1 MSVFRFDR
9 FELRCNERL
18 LLKEGRPVALGSRA
32 FDLLVALVERRDR
45 LATKD
50 ELLAVAWRGLV
61 VEEGNLMV
69 QVSTLRKLLGAS
81 AIVTVTGRGYR
92 FALEALAGPAG
103 TSGGRASPGGPSP
116 SGSSPAGGAAASAPL
131 SPTSPTP
138 PPPPSPP
145 TATTHGAAADGV
157 PTQVGA
163 LSAGSGPHDGVDDA
177 SAPARLSVLAPPR
190 VRGNLP
196 ARLEPIF
203 GRQADIEQLVALCR
217 RRPLVTLC
225 GAGGIGKTR
234 LAAVVARELAAEHPD
249 GVWVIELAAVRQP
262 DLVVSTLA
270 QRLGIAMPEPRPDAA
285 AFVAALGERRAMLVL
300 DNCEHVLATVADLAS
315 ALISQA
321 PALRILTTSQE
332 PLKVP
337 GEHLYRLAPL
347 AVPLP
352 GRRYRPE
359 EFGAAQLF
367 LERVRAQCPDL
378 TFSEGD
384 LDDSAVI
391 CRHLDGIA
399 LAIELA
405 AARVP
410 LLGIAGVRAR
420 LGDNLKLLSES
431 APLTWLRHQTMEA
444 ALEWSHSLLDEPTR
458 VALRRLGI
466 FTGGFS
472 FEGAARVTGNGEGE
486 DQDVL
491 NELAVLVDRSLLLVE
506 QTAKRTRYRMLE
518 PMREFALARLQA
530 AGETDAWRRRHAL
543 AMVAVC
549 RLAVRERNSA
559 WLWSELNN
567 VRVAL
572 SWAVDAP
579 GEGRIAV
586 ALATDTAVILAAAG
600 HVPEAIS
607 NLQRVRPL
615 LDQCDDTATIAR
627 FWQWFGRFGIEGRQP
642 TSLCI
647 QALRRS
653 AAMFEG
659 LGNTR
664 HVHACR
670 RMIAEALMRSGDLGQ
685 ARAELALA
693 EALEAPGSPAADRM
707 RRLRVAGLIADA
719 EDRPADALRLIR
731 HALDIAEAY
740 DIQRYCLMLMA
751 DLGWVQLR
759 AGHFEQASTSLLA
772 LLDRMEPGSREG
784 LVRAHALAGLTVALL
799 ATDAIDEAVRL
810 APSTMS
816 ALRGCGTLLARGDIF
831 AWLVA
836 VAGHADVAAQL
847 IGAADALHA
856 SAEIKRDRVGE
867 LARDAARALIA
878 STLSEADQV
887 MLDRLG
893 RATEEMVLVHLLER
907 TINEEAT
914 TP

>member
-1 MSVFRFDR
+1 MSVFHFDR

-18 LLKEGRPVALGSRA
+18 LLKGGQPVSLGSRA
-32 FDLLVALVERRDR
+32 FDLLVALVERRER

-50 ELLAVAWRGLV
+50 ELLAVAWRGLI

-69 QVSTLRKLLGAS
+69 QVSTLRKLLGAT

-92 FALEALAGPAG
+92 FALDVLTDTVAAARPDAASPASEIRLPAG
-103 TSGGRASPGGPSP
+103 AFA
-116 SGSSPAGGAAASAPL
+116 SGSTGSASAGGADDRQQAQRTESGAPR
-131 SPTSPTP
+131 
-138 PPPPSPP
+138 
-145 TATTHGAAADGV
+145 AK
-157 PTQVGA
+157 
-163 LSAGSGPHDGVDDA
+163 
-177 SAPARLSVLAPPR
+177 
-190 VRGNLP
+190 GNLP
-196 ARLEPIF
+196 ARLEPIY
-203 GRQADIEQLVALCR
+203 GRQADIDQLVALCR

-234 LAAVVARELAAEHPD
+234 LAAVVARELAADHPD

-262 DLVVSTLA
+262 ELVVSTLA
-270 QRLGIAMPEPRPDAA
+270 QRLGIAMLEPEPDAF
-285 AFVAALGERRAMLVL
+285 AFATALGERRAMLIL
-300 DNCEHVLATVADLAS
+300 DNCEHVLATVADLATV
-315 ALISQA
+315 LISQA
-321 PALRILTTSQE
+321 PALRLLTTSQE

-352 GRRYRPE
+352 GRSYRPE
-359 EFGAAQLF
+359 DFGAVQLF
-367 LERVRAQCPDL
+367 LERVRAQRPDL
-378 TFSEGD
+378 AFSAAD
-384 LDDSAVI
+384 LADSAAI

-431 APLTWLRHQTMEA
+431 APLTWLRHQTMDA

-472 FEGAARVTGNGEGE
+472 FEGAARVTGDVEGE
-486 DQDVL
+486 DQEVL
-491 NELAVLVDRSLLLVE
+491 NELAILVDRSLLLVE
-506 QTAKRTRYRMLE
+506 QGPKRPRYRMLE

-530 AGETDAWRRRHAL
+530 AGETDDWRRRHAL

-567 VRVAL
+567 ARLAL
-572 SWAVDAP
+572 SWAVESP

-586 ALATDTAVILAAAG
+586 TLATDTAVILATAG

-607 NLQRVRPL
+607 NLQRVRHL
-615 LDQCDDTATIAR
+615 LDQCDDTATVAR
-627 FWQWFGRFGIEGRQP
+627 FWQWLGRFGIEGRQP

-659 LGNTR
+659 LGNQR

-670 RMIAEALMRSGDLGQ
+670 RMIAEAMMRSGDLSQ

-693 EALEAPGSPAADRM
+693 EALEVPGSPAADRM

-719 EDRPADALRLIR
+719 EDRPDDALRLIH

-759 AGHFEQASTSLLA
+759 AGRFERASACLLA

-784 LVRAHALAGLTVALL
+784 LIRAHALAGLIVALL
-799 ATDAIDEAVRL
+799 ATDAVDEAIRL
-810 APSTMS
+810 APAAIN
-816 ALRGCGTLLARGDIF
+816 ALRDCGTLLARGDIF
-831 AWLVA
+831 GWLVA
-836 VAGHADVAAQL
+836 ATGHADVAAQL

-856 SAEIKRDRVGE
+856 SAEMQRDRVGE
-867 LARDAARALIA
+867 LAREAARTLIA
-878 STLSEADQV
+878 ASLSESDRA

-914 TP
+914 AP

>member
-177 SAPARLSVLAPPR
+177 SPPARLSVLAPPR

-506 QTAKRTRYRMLE
+506 QTAKRTRYRML
-518 PMREFALARLQA
+518 
-530 AGETDAWRRRHAL
+530 
-543 AMVAVC
+543 
-549 RLAVRERNSA
+549 
-559 WLWSELNN
+559 
-567 VRVAL
+567 
-572 SWAVDAP
+572 
-579 GEGRIAV
+579 
-586 ALATDTAVILAAAG
+586 
-600 HVPEAIS
+600 
-607 NLQRVRPL
+607 
-615 LDQCDDTATIAR
+615 
-627 FWQWFGRFGIEGRQP
+627 
-642 TSLCI
+642 
-647 QALRRS
+647 
-653 AAMFEG
+653 
-659 LGNTR
+659 
-664 HVHACR
+664 
-670 RMIAEALMRSGDLGQ
+670 
-685 ARAELALA
+685 
-693 EALEAPGSPAADRM
+693 
-707 RRLRVAGLIADA
+707 
-719 EDRPADALRLIR
+719 
-731 HALDIAEAY
+731 
-740 DIQRYCLMLMA
+740 
-751 DLGWVQLR
+751 
-759 AGHFEQASTSLLA
+759 
-772 LLDRMEPGSREG
+772 
-784 LVRAHALAGLTVALL
+784 
-799 ATDAIDEAVRL
+799 
-810 APSTMS
+810 
-816 ALRGCGTLLARGDIF
+816 
-831 AWLVA
+831 
-836 VAGHADVAAQL
+836 
-847 IGAADALHA
+847 
-856 SAEIKRDRVGE
+856 
-867 LARDAARALIA
+867 
-878 STLSEADQV
+878 
-887 MLDRLG
+887 
-893 RATEEMVLVHLLER
+893 
-907 TINEEAT
+907 
-914 TP
+914 